1 MKKWMWLTVP
11 ATVVVLALGLW
22 GGAVFAQEPV
32 NPQGQVARSGSWTGM
47 QDYCRGIMSGNTTA
61 TINWTEMHGY
71 CQNASGMMGAGNI
84 TGGMMSGG
92 GMMRGGMMGNGSF
105 GRGMMGR

>member
-11 ATVVVLALGLW
+11 AATAGLALVFW

-32 NPQGQVARSGSWTGM
+32 NPQGQFAGSGNWTGM

-61 TINWTEMHGY
+61 TINRTEMRSY
-71 CQNASGMMGAGNI
+71 CQNAGGIMGAGNI
-84 TGGMMSGG
+84 TGGGMMSGG
-92 GMMRGGMMGNGSF
+92 GSF